1 MGREIMTE
9 VIKVIKEN
17 LTFKELP
24 KDQQEAYINNNAEA
38 MLVSF
43 DEGVYTKK
51 SALIDSKIHYTEN
64 ADEDIKYVLYHS
76 NIHGICS
83 DEQDV
88 FNNIEEA

>member
-1 MGREIMTE
+1 MRE

-17 LTFKELP
+17 LNFKELP

-38 MLVSF
+38 MLLSF

-64 ADEDIKYVLYHS
+64 AEDVKYVLYHS
-76 NIHGICS
+76 SIYGICS
-83 DEQDV
+83 NEQED
-88 FNNIEEA
+88 FNREEY

>member
-1 MGREIMTE
+1 
-9 VIKVIKEN
+9 
-17 LTFKELP
+17 
-24 KDQQEAYINNNAEA
+24 

-88 FNNIEEA
+88 FNNIEA

>member
-1 MGREIMTE
+1 MKE

-51 SALIDSKIHYTEN
+51 SALIDSKIHYTKN